1 MLTHVHYVTAAV
13 AVSTCYCLYYTLQF
27 ERFLQPGRFCGASVY
42 GPATFQPAP
51 VFLFKETLDDVT
63 GAVTATTLVASGTLL
78 SVNPDHIIL
87 KKIVLT
93 GYPIR
98 YLLLHCCINMFHIV
112 RSDAFADLYHVV
124 LLSVHCICTC

>member
-1 MLTHVHYVTAAV
+1 VIVAYELTHVHMLTQVHYVTATIV
-13 AVSTCYCLYYTLQF
+13 AALMCYISQF

-51 VFLFKETLDDVT
+51 VFLFKETIDDVT

-98 YLLLHCCINMFHIV
+98 YTYNI
-112 RSDAFADLYHVV
+112 
-124 LLSVHCICTC
+124 TCYT

>member
-1 MLTHVHYVTAAV
+1 MLTYTNATIVAAHPILCH
-13 AVSTCYCLYYTLQF
+13 TQQF

-51 VFLFKETLDDVT
+51 VFLFKETIDEVT
-63 GAVTATTLVASGTLL
+63 GAVTATILVASGTLL

-98 YLLLHCCINMFHIV
+98 YYLLLCLLYIV
-112 RSDAFADLYHVV
+112 QDG
-124 LLSVHCICTC
+124 VHL

>member
-1 MLTHVHYVTAAV
+1 M
-13 AVSTCYCLYYTLQF
+13 
-27 ERFLQPGRFCGASVY
+27 
-42 GPATFQPAP
+42 
-51 VFLFKETLDDVT
+51 LDDVT

-98 YLLLHCCINMFHIV
+98 YFAYYIVYIHKVCTIAKCVVLH
-112 RSDAFADLYHVV
+112 HVV
-124 LLSVHCICTC
+124 LLSVY